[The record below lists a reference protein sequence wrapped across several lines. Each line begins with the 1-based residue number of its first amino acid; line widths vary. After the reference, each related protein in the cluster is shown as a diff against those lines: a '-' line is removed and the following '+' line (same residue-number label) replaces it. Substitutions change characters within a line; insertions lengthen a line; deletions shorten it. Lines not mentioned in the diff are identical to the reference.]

1 MLKKLKLK
9 NFKSFKDVE
18 IELGNLNVLIGPNAG
33 GKTNLINVFRFLR
46 SLESEGLNN
55 AISLHGG
62 FYSIRNFKA
71 GVNEP
76 ILIEMEF
83 FIENLKNKYKDFEYG
98 YEEEIPQ
105 RIRIELSGNVCFSL
119 QINENNEN
127 LEKSISFTFKN
138 SVIKK
143 FNILERQIE
152 SSWNTDITIYD
163 DLNVKFRP
171 SLPYN
176 QIKPD
181 FLSLQVLKFFG
192 ELNNSIFQKFFTEY
206 IGIYDFE
213 AKLIKETASF
223 VSSYDLEEDGSNIA
237 FVIENI
243 LSDKAK
249 RKTLLNLI
257 SYVLD
262 FIEGISTERST
273 FKDFVFLKV
282 KEKFS
287 NDYIPSYLLSDGTI
301 RIIAL
306 IVALYFENKNI
317 LIFEEP
323 EINIH
328 PSLLSIVIDL
338 FKESSNEK
346 QILITTHNPEFL
358 KYIDLDDII
367 VISRNKDGFSV
378 IKRLNEIEDI
388 KFFLKN
394 EIGVDELFVEN
405 LLK

>member
-33 GKTNLINVFRFLR
+33 GKTNFINVFRFLR

-192 ELNNSIFQKFFTEY
+192 ELNNSVFQRFFTEY

-243 LSDKAK
+243 LSDKSK

>member
-119 QINENNEN
+119 QINGNNEN
-127 LEKSISFTFKN
+127 LEKSISFTFKD

>member
-33 GKTNLINVFRFLR
+33 GKTNFINVFRFLR

-192 ELNNSIFQKFFTEY
+192 ELNNSIFQRFFTEY

>member
-127 LEKSISFTFKN
+127 LEKSISFTFKD

>member
-1 MLKKLKLK
+1 MLKKLKLN

-262 FIEGISTERST
+262 FIEGISTERSN

>member
-1 MLKKLKLK
+1 MN

-143 FNILERQIE
+143 F
-152 SSWNTDITIYD
+152 
-163 DLNVKFRP
+163 
-171 SLPYN
+171 
-176 QIKPD
+176 
-181 FLSLQVLKFFG
+181 
-192 ELNNSIFQKFFTEY
+192 
-206 IGIYDFE
+206 
-213 AKLIKETASF
+213 
-223 VSSYDLEEDGSNIA
+223 
-237 FVIENI
+237 
-243 LSDKAK
+243 
-249 RKTLLNLI
+249 
-257 SYVLD
+257 
-262 FIEGISTERST
+262 
-273 FKDFVFLKV
+273 
-282 KEKFS
+282 
-287 NDYIPSYLLSDGTI
+287 
-301 RIIAL
+301 
-306 IVALYFENKNI
+306 
-317 LIFEEP
+317 
-323 EINIH
+323 
-328 PSLLSIVIDL
+328 
-338 FKESSNEK
+338 
-346 QILITTHNPEFL
+346 
-358 KYIDLDDII
+358 
-367 VISRNKDGFSV
+367 
-378 IKRLNEIEDI
+378 
-388 KFFLKN
+388 
-394 EIGVDELFVEN
+394 
-405 LLK
+405 

>member
-1 MLKKLKLK
+1 
-9 NFKSFKDVE
+9 
-18 IELGNLNVLIGPNAG
+18 
-33 GKTNLINVFRFLR
+33 
-46 SLESEGLNN
+46 
-55 AISLHGG
+55 
-62 FYSIRNFKA
+62 
-71 GVNEP
+71 
-76 ILIEMEF
+76 
-83 FIENLKNKYKDFEYG
+83 
-98 YEEEIPQ
+98 
-105 RIRIELSGNVCFSL
+105 
-119 QINENNEN
+119 N

-262 FIEGISTERST
+262 FIEGISTERSN